1 MLRLRDKFCGL
12 VEQHMWGAWNIQHV
26 RHRFQGPLTMSQL
39 LQQMDG
45 LMTPGHTPA
54 ADTGRRS
61 LLEDGSVHKYMSVE
75 VVKRCVCI

>member
-1 MLRLRDKFCGL
+1 
-12 VEQHMWGAWNIQHV
+12 
-26 RHRFQGPLTMSQL
+26 MSQL